1 MTHEVPSSLPPADA
15 AAPRDGAPRS
25 TPAARPGPGGPP
37 ATAAAS
43 PASATGPA
51 TTSIAAS
58 PAATGSAA
66 AEEADVI
73 VVGAGPAG
81 SATASYLAR
90 AGVNVL
96 VLEKASFPREKV
108 CGDGLTPRAVKA
120 LVGMGVPVGE
130 QDGWVRNKG
139 LRIIGGGVRLELPW
153 PELSSY
159 PGYGLV
165 RSRLDFDEILARTA
179 QKAGARLLEGVTVT
193 GPVLDENGRIAGVR
207 ARPSAG
213 EAGGPGAVSRED
225 GTEGSTSGP
234 AGPERIYRARVVVAA
249 DGNSSRL
256 SLAMGLNKRDDR
268 PLGVAVRTYYTSPR
282 HDDDYLESW
291 LDLWDGQRLLPG
303 YGWIFGMGDGTS
315 NVGLGMLN
323 TSSSF
328 GNVDYRD
335 LLRRWLAG
343 MPPEWGYLEE
353 NRTQPVR
360 GAALP
365 MGFNRTPHYTRGL
378 LLAGDAGGMVNP
390 FNGEGIA
397 YALESGELAA
407 QVIAQALARPDAAG
421 AERVLMAYPQ
431 ALKAAYGGYYTLG
444 RRFVQAIGN
453 PKVMQ
458 FATRH
463 GMPRP
468 ALMRLTLKLLANLT
482 ESQGGD
488 AADRVIHALSKMT
501 PAA

>member
-1 MTHEVPSSLPPADA
+1 MTHGNPQPAAPARA
-15 AAPRDGAPRS
+15 AAAG
-25 TPAARPGPGGPP
+25 P
-37 ATAAAS
+37 ATA
-43 PASATGPA
+43 
-51 TTSIAAS
+51 
-58 PAATGSAA
+58 PAAADD
-66 AEEADVI
+66 ADVI

-81 SATASYLAR
+81 SATACYLAR
-90 AGVNVL
+90 AGLDVL
-96 VLEKASFPREKV
+96 LLEKAIFPREKV

-120 LVGMGVPVGE
+120 LIDLGVPVGE

-139 LRIIGGGVRLELPW
+139 LRIIGGGIRLELPW
-153 PELSSY
+153 PDLTSY

-179 QKAGARLLEGVTVT
+179 QKAGARLIEGMTVT
-193 GPVLDENGRIAGVR
+193 GPVLDDTGRISGVT
-207 ARPSAG
+207 ARPSVG
-213 EAGGPGAVSRED
+213 EGGPAEGRSAARPAGAGVSD
-225 GTEGSTSGP
+225 D
-234 AGPERIYRARVVVAA
+234 AGPERTYRARVVVAA

-256 SLAMGLNKRDDR
+256 SLAMGLSKRDDR

-282 HDDDYLESW
+282 HEDDYLESW
-291 LDLWDGQRLLPG
+291 LDLWDGERLLPG

-323 TSSSF
+323 TSASF
-328 GNVDYRD
+328 GHVDYRD

-343 MPPEWGYLEE
+343 MPAEWGYVEE
-353 NRTQPVR
+353 NRTQPIR

-365 MGFNRTPHYTRGL
+365 MGFNRTPHYTRGVL
-378 LLAGDAGGMVNP
+378 LVGDAGGMVNP

-397 YALESGELAA
+397 YAIESGQLAA
-407 QVIAQALARPDAAG
+407 AVIAQALARPG
-421 AERVLMAYPQ
+421 PLGTERVLQAYPQ
-431 ALKAAYGGYYTLG
+431 ALKDAYGGYYTLG

-468 ALMRLTLKLLANLT
+468 ALMRITMKLLANLT
-482 ESQGGD
+482 ETRGG
-488 AADRVIHALSKMT
+488 AATDRVIHALSKMT

>member
-1 MTHEVPSSLPPADA
+1 VTQEVPPGAAD
-15 AAPRDGAPRS
+15 G
-25 TPAARPGPGGPP
+25 
-37 ATAAAS
+37 
-43 PASATGPA
+43 
-51 TTSIAAS
+51 
-58 PAATGSAA
+58 
-66 AEEADVI
+66 ADVI

-81 SATASYLAR
+81 STTACYLAR
-90 AGVNVL
+90 AGVSVL
-96 VLEKASFPREKV
+96 LVEKARFPRDKV
-108 CGDGLTPRAVKA
+108 CGDGLTPRGVKA
-120 LVGMGVPVGE
+120 LVSLGVPIGA

-165 RSRLDFDEILARTA
+165 RPRLDLDESLARTA
-179 QKAGARLLEGVTVT
+179 QRAGARVLEGVTVT
-193 GPVLDENGRIAGVR
+193 APVLDDAGRIVGVR
-207 ARPSAG
+207 ARPTASPG
-213 EAGGPGAVSRED
+213 E
-225 GTEGSTSGP
+225 
-234 AGPERIYRARVVVAA
+234 PERSYRARVVVAA

-256 SLAMGLNKRDDR
+256 SLAMGLRKRDDR

-291 LDLWDGQRLLPG
+291 LDLWDGDRLLPG

-315 NVGLGMLN
+315 NVGLGLLN
-323 TSSSF
+323 TSASF
-328 GNVDYRD
+328 GQVDYRV

-343 MPPEWGYLEE
+343 MPPEWGFTEPH
-353 NRTQPVR
+353 RTQPVR

-378 LLAGDAGGMVNP
+378 LLTGDAGGMVNP

-397 YALESGELAA
+397 YAMEAGELAA
-407 QVIAQALARPDAAG
+407 EVITQALARPDARG
-421 AERVLMAYPQ
+421 AEQVLQAYPR
-431 ALKAAYGGYYTLG
+431 ALKHAYGGYYTLG

-453 PKVMQ
+453 PGVMQ
-458 FATRH
+458 FATKH

-468 ALMRLTLKLLANLT
+468 ALMRFILKLLANLT
-482 ESQGGD
+482 EPRGGD